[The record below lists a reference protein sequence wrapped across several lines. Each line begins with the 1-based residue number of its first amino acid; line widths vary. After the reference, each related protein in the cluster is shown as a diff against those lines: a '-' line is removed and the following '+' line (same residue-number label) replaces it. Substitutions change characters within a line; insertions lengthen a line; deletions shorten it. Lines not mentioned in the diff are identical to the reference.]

1 MHSYIRRI
9 LAPLA
14 ICLLLFAGHIQANLV
29 ALNVGGRFYASSAET
44 LQKSPFFRV
53 WLDRWHRTVD
63 PMFLDQ
69 DGTAFRWVLNY
80 LRYDELELGID
91 YATLS
96 ILRRQ
101 ADFFELPELV
111 LMIEDRMEHEQP
123 LINKIA
129 LLEAQQRE
137 IQQSYLER
145 VAKCPQSGRFQDVLV
160 DYSNHQ
166 DMRRK
171 MASYIP
177 SPQIICQVP
186 FEGNFMMVRLQFGQ

>member
-1 MHSYIRRI
+1 MHTDIHRI
-9 LAPLA
+9 LAPLVF
-14 ICLLLFAGHIQANLV
+14 CLLLIAGHIKANLV
-29 ALNVGGRFYASSAET
+29 ALNVGGHLYASSAKT
-44 LQKSPFFRV
+44 LSKSPFFRV
-53 WLDRWHRTVD
+53 WLDRWHHTSD

-80 LRYDELELGID
+80 LRYDELEQGID

-111 LMIEDRMEHEQP
+111 LMIEDRLEHEQP

-129 LLEAQQRE
+129 LLEAQQSDTS
-137 IQQSYLER
+137 QSYLER
-145 VAKCPQSGRFQDVLV
+145 VAKCPQSGRFEDVLV
-160 DYSNHQ
+160 DYSNNL

-171 MASYIP
+171 MASYVS

-186 FEGNFMMVRLQFGQ
+186 FEGNFMMVRLKFGS